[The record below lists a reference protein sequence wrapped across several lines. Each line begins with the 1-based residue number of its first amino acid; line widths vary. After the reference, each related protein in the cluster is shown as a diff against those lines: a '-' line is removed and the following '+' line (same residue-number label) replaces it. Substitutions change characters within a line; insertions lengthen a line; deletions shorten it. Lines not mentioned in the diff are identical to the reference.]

1 MPSRE
6 ELIAQL
12 ARQWMV
18 KAKADLKAAES
29 LAGLEDELWSIVA
42 FHCQQAAEKLIKGA
56 LTREQ
61 IEFGKSHD
69 IAELLDRLVP
79 VKPDLA
85 ADLRPAAAL
94 TVYGVQVRYP
104 GDAPEVDREE
114 AERALELARMV
125 AEKLG
130 DFS

>member
-6 ELIAQL
+6 ELIAQ
-12 ARQWMV
+12 
-18 KAKADLKAAES
+18 
-29 LAGLEDELWSIVA
+29 
-42 FHCQQAAEKLIKGA
+42 
-56 LTREQ
+56 
-61 IEFGKSHD
+61 
-69 IAELLDRLVP
+69 LLDRLVP

-114 AERALELARMV
+114 AEGALELARMV